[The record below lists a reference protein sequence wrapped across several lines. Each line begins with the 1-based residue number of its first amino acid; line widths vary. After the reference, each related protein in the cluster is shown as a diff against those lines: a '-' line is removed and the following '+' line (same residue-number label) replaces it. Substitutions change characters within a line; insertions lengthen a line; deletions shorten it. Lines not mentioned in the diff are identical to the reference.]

1 MSSFPPR
8 PPARRCWLLLVFLL
22 LLSGPLAAQSSRRYW
37 EANPDSLLRV
47 LATQHA
53 DTARLRT
60 LLHLYDTSSLLLVGL
75 FNVPLGPQLGELVQL
90 TRRQQRPDAP
100 AFRLS
105 YAAVR
110 LAQAE
115 PARALDSMRA
125 AVEVFDRVGRPIPF
139 VLAAV
144 ASYFRRL
151 KQRAAQTAYFE
162 AKLARYQARGARENT
177 SRSYHALGGPFLDQG
192 DYNRAISHYL
202 RAADL
207 AVTYDR
213 LSQENE
219 LKVVGS
225 CYAEWGN
232 SAKALYYLRKSLAVH
247 RSLLAAHPSR
257 YDRLTSYLGYTY
269 RGMAQAYRQL
279 HDYPAALRYAR
290 LSGANSPADTLRDM
304 ASFVLQM
311 RAHELV
317 AESAVLLDIG
327 RVAEARPL
335 LVRAQ
340 HLADSLKMGL
350 FSSNGSFELDATWAR
365 YYVARNEP
373 VRAETDWLTAYR
385 KAREAKLVPLR
396 LSYLRALAD
405 FYAQRGQTEPAGR
418 YARLGLAL
426 SDSLSTQQGA
436 FHVAGYEA
444 ERAEQAQQ
452 QRIAAL
458 RLAQVQDAARA
469 RRQRLLLGATL
480 AVLAL
485 LAGLGFVLWRANRQK
500 QFANEQLNEL
510 NAAVTHQKQ
519 GLQTQRDQ
527 LDASLTELRTT
538 QAQLIQAEKMASLG
552 ELTAGIAHEIQN
564 PLNFVNN
571 FAEVSAELITELEEE
586 QQKPDRDLELEA
598 ELLTDLKQNLL
609 KISQHGGRAASIVRG
624 MLEHSRTSSGERT
637 PTNLNQLADEYLRLA
652 YHGLRAKDKT
662 FNATLKPDFDPVL
675 PPVEVIAQ
683 DLGRVL
689 LNLLSN
695 AFYAVRQRQQ
705 RGVAGYAP
713 TVGISTRRVGKKV
726 EIRVRDNGQGIPEAV
741 RAKIFQPF
749 FTTKPTGE
757 GTGLGLSLSYDI
769 VTQGHGGTLSVTS
782 EEGSFTEFLISLPIN
797 QTG

>member
-8 PPARRCWLLLVFLL
+8 PPARRCWLPLVFLL
-22 LLSGPLAAQSSRRYW
+22 LLSGPLAAQSGRRYW

-60 LLHLYDTSSLLLVGL
+60 LLHLYDTSNLLLVGL

-115 PARALDSMRA
+115 PARALDSLRA

-151 KQRAAQTAYFE
+151 KQRAAQIAYFE

-177 SRSYHALGGPFLDQG
+177 SRSYHALGGPFVEQG

-213 LSQENE
+213 SFQESE
-219 LKVVGS
+219 LQVVGNY
-225 CYAEWGN
+225 YAEWGN
-232 SAKALYYLRKSLAVH
+232 PTKALYFLRQSLAVDATLP
-247 RSLLAAHPSR
+247 RRNGL
-257 YDRLTSYLGYTY
+257 DWNCYTY
-269 RGMAQAYRQL
+269 WAMAQAYRQL
-279 HDYPAALRYAR
+279 RNYPAALRYAN
-290 LSGANSPADTLRDM
+290 LSLAGVPTDTTRIYAAQVPAVQ
-304 ASFVLQM
+304 AYG
-311 RAHELV
+311 LV
-317 AESAVLLDIG
+317 VKSAVLLDMR
-327 RVAEARPL
+327 RVAEAGPL
-335 LVRAQ
+335 LARAQ
-340 HLADSLKMGL
+340 HLADSLKL
-350 FSSNGSFELDATWAR
+350 NIISSDGVIELDATWAR
-365 YYVARNEP
+365 YYAARNEP
-373 VRAETDWLTAYR
+373 ARAEAAWLTAFR
-385 KAREAKLVPLR
+385 KAREMKIVPLR
-396 LSYLRALAD
+396 LVYLRALAD
-405 FYAQRGQTEPAGR
+405 FYAQRGKDGPAGR
-418 YARLGLAL
+418 YARTALAL
-426 SDSLSTQQGA
+426 SDSLGARQGA

-485 LAGLGFVLWRANRQK
+485 LAGLGVVLGRANRQK

-538 QAQLIQAEKMASLG
+538 QAQLIQKEKMASLG

-571 FAEVSAELITELEEE
+571 FSEVSSELLAELAEE
-586 QQKPDRDLELEA
+586 QIRPERDAGLEA
-598 ELLTDLKQNLL
+598 ELVSDLRQNMQ
-609 KISQHGGRAASIVRG
+609 KITQHGQRAAGIVKG
-624 MLEHSRTSSGERT
+624 MLEHSSSAAGERE
-637 PTNLNQLADEYLRLA
+637 PTDLNRLCDEYLRLA
-652 YHGLRAKDKT
+652 YQGLRAKDKS
-662 FNATLKPDFDPVL
+662 FNAALSTDFLADLPRVTLVGADV
-675 PPVEVIAQ
+675 
-683 DLGRVL
+683 GRVL
-689 LNLLSN
+689 LNLFTN

-705 RGVAGYAP
+705 QGEPGYQPQVGVR
-713 TVGISTRRVGKKV
+713 TVLLNQQVQIQVT
-726 EIRVRDNGQGIPEAV
+726 DNGTGMSEAIQS
-741 RAKIFQPF
+741 KIFQPF

-757 GTGLGLSLSYDI
+757 GTGLGLSLSHDI
-769 VTQGHGGTLSVTS
+769 VVQGHGGSLTVESQPGQGTT
-782 EEGSFTEFLISLPIN
+782 FTISLPA
-797 QTG
+797 

>member
-8 PPARRCWLLLVFLL
+8 PPARRCWLPLVFLL

-37 EANPDSLLRV
+37 EANPDSLRRV

-60 LLHLYDTSSLLLVGL
+60 LLHLYDTPSLL
-75 FNVPLGPQLGELVQL
+75 FNVSLGPQLGELVQL

-105 YAAVR
+105 YAAAR

-115 PARALDSMRA
+115 PARALDSLRA

-151 KQRAAQTAYFE
+151 KQRAAQIAYFE

-177 SRSYHALGGPFLDQG
+177 SHSYHALGGPFLEQG

-213 LSQENE
+213 SFQENE
-219 LKVVGS
+219 LQVVGS

-232 SAKALYYLRKSLAVH
+232 PTKALYFLRQSLAVDATLP
-247 RSLLAAHPSR
+247 RRNGFDWKS
-257 YDRLTSYLGYTY
+257 YTY
-269 RGMAQAYRQL
+269 WAMAQAYRQL
-279 HDYPAALRYAR
+279 RNYPAALRYAN
-290 LSGANSPADTLRDM
+290 LSLAGVPTDTTRSYAAYVPAVQ
-304 ASFVLQM
+304 ACG
-311 RAHELV
+311 LV
-317 AESAVLLDIG
+317 VKSAVLLDMR
-327 RVAEARPL
+327 RVAEAGPL

-350 FSSNGSFELDATWAR
+350 TSSNGYFELDATWAR

-418 YARLGLAL
+418 YGRLGLAL

-713 TVGISTRRVGKKV
+713 TVGISTRRVGEKV